1 MLKQWCIITVTIFV
15 LLPLA
20 LKADGSIAGLLD
32 TIEMSSD
39 LSQKTKLENS
49 GFSTIYTRTDLDMMQ
64 VKSLRDIL
72 KYSIDGYSESR
83 YGLPDPLTNG
93 VLPFSSSS
101 IRVFIDDHEITT
113 SMYGSGLIVIGDLDL
128 GFVDHIA
135 VYSLSTSFV
144 YSTEPVL
151 TLVRIFSKKM
161 GRDEGGSI
169 QSEVTSRR
177 GSTQNIQYIGHEKG
191 IEYLARFSATNDERK
206 TYATTQDD
214 LNRDVRRYNIL
225 TTLKDETQSVLINAS
240 KSDKGGW
247 LGASLDGS
255 LDTSKISFKDAH
267 ISYAK
272 QMDDLKFSLA
282 YDTLKDHVLYEDS
295 PLMYYKSN
303 PIYRFES
310 ISNSS
315 VITSEFKYTTQ
326 MEDHHLVAGIRY
338 RYKLF
343 DFDLIQ
349 MNEIDMPR
357 SGHTK
362 QGVGSTFVE
371 DSYAIHDNL
380 IATIG
385 LQASQVTNNG
395 GVKDETLFMARSG
408 ITYTTDAWTSK
419 SFFFH
424 TENYVDPYLINSF
437 YVASPYPKNQIMNTL
452 AQEFKYENGNSD
464 YEFLTSY
471 SFIDNMYFI
480 NQSSLVDTAE
490 KTSTYLTTSL
500 RYSYHYGSVDT
511 VSLAYIYKDIDNK
524 GYDQESK
531 NHRVTFR
538 NQHRYEKFDFFEE
551 LFVGHNEQ
559 MHETGYDLTL
569 GIRYHANEDLSFTLK
584 GQNLLNKAEKE
595 YFTRFDPTSMTSMDA
610 LGVPVQDRVV
620 MIGFEWLF

>member
-1 MLKQWCIITVTIFV
+1 MLKQCCVVTVTFFV

-20 LKADGSIAGLLD
+20 LKADSSIAGLLD
-32 TIEMSSD
+32 TIETSND
-39 LSQKTKLENS
+39 LSKKTKLENS

-72 KYSIDGYSESR
+72 KYSIDGYAQSR
-83 YGLPDPLTNG
+83 YALPDPLTFG
-93 VLPFSSSS
+93 LLPFSSSS

-128 GFVDHIA
+128 GFADHIE

-151 TLVRIFSKKM
+151 TLVRIFSKKID
-161 GRDEGGSI
+161 RDEGGSI
-169 QSEVTSRR
+169 QSAVTSRR

-191 IEYLARFSATNDERK
+191 LEYLARFSSSNDERK
-206 TYATTQDD
+206 TYETTHDD
-214 LNRDVRRYNIL
+214 LNRDVRRYNVL
-225 TTLKDETQSVLINAS
+225 TTLKDETQSILINAS
-240 KSDKGGW
+240 KSEKGGW
-247 LGASLDGS
+247 IGPSLDAS

-272 QMDDLKFSLA
+272 QIDDFKFSLA
-282 YDTLKDHVLYEDS
+282 YDALKDHVLYEDS
-295 PLMYYKSN
+295 PLMYYNST
-303 PIYRFES
+303 PIHRFES
-310 ISNSS
+310 ISDSS
-315 VITSEFKYTTQ
+315 VITSEVKYSTQ
-326 MEDHHLVAGIRY
+326 IEDHHLVAGIRY

-349 MNEIDMPR
+349 MDGIDMPR

-371 DSYAIHDNL
+371 ESYAIHDNL

-395 GVKDETLFMARSG
+395 GVKDDTLFMARSG

-419 SFFFH
+419 SFLFH
-424 TENYVDPYLINSF
+424 SENYVDPYLINSF

-452 AQEFKYENGNSD
+452 AQEFKYENGDAD

-471 SFIDNMYFI
+471 SFIDNMYYT
-480 NQSSLVDTAE
+480 NEAGLVDTAA
-490 KTSTYLTTSL
+490 KTSTYWANSL
-500 RYSYHYGSVDT
+500 RYSYHYGAVDK
-511 VSLAYIYKDIDNK
+511 VSLAYIFKDIDHA
-524 GYDQESK
+524 GYDQEFK
-531 NHRVTFR
+531 THRITLR
-538 NQHRYEKFDFFEE
+538 NQHRYQKFDLFEE
-551 LFVGHNEQ
+551 LFLGRNEQ
-559 MHETGYDLTL
+559 MHETWYDLSL
-569 GIRYHANEDLSFTLK
+569 GLRYHANEDLSFTIK

-595 YFTRFDPTSMTSMDA
+595 YFTRVDTTSMTSMDFLA
-610 LGVPVQDRVV
+610 VPVQDRVV